1 MALLNYYPDKKK
13 SFYDKRI
20 LSIINVTNLV
30 KKKKKK
36 KKFPGAK
43 ESHLGIVL
51 LLICDLKSLKPN
63 NMSIQK

>member
-1 MALLNYYPDKKK
+1 MVLLNYYPDKKK

-30 KKKKKK
+30 KKKKK
-36 KKFPGAK
+36 FPGAK

-51 LLICDLKSLKPN
+51 LLICDLKSLEPK

>member
-1 MALLNYYPDKKK
+1 MVLLNYYPDKKK

-36 KKFPGAK
+36 FPGAK

-51 LLICDLKSLKPN
+51 LLICDLKSLEPK